1 MRAKSQLMAEMIYQQ
16 LATIQSLERKQQKR
30 YGALCHRF
38 PLIIRENG
46 LAAAFGFLAA
56 KGGTNPNS
64 PENLLLAH
72 YATVLKLGNADAI
85 RQASLTAELG
95 EYRRMTR
102 AALQAA
108 EWFKRYAEAILKVDS
123 TGAGE
128 EERENGNG

>member
-1 MRAKSQLMAEMIYQQ
+1 MRTNSQQQAEAIYD
-16 LATIQSLERKQQKR
+16 LIIAIKGCENQKR

-56 KGGTNPNS
+56 KGKPDS

-72 YATVLKLGNADAI
+72 YATVMGSGSVDTLRQSSISADL
-85 RQASLTAELG
+85 S

-102 AALQAA
+102 TALQAA

-128 EERENGNG
+128 EDKENSDA